1 MGDDVTEATPG
12 GSTADDGEATASEGA
27 AAGPP
32 AAAGKKP
39 AAKKP
44 AAKKPAAKKPAA
56 KKPAAKKPAAK
67 KRAAEKAGAEKP
79 AAERAARP
87 RVRRIDPDTPAAEVS
102 PPTAPVSGGPPRPG
116 RATPPSSRPSGDRR
130 RWALCGSI
138 TQELLND
145 LVFFGLGEGV
155 ALDAVE
161 QQVNMPGLGEV
172 TMRLALSVTGVRF
185 ELRGDDGGRARV
197 TVLGVGDVGM
207 ISKDYE
213 GDVMVSP
220 AGFASAPTP
229 PAPLPVAL
237 RALAEPFLEL
247 RDDRTVS
254 VGLDLRNA
262 DLLELGID
270 LDAGVPEGVDA
281 QVWAGILQMTSTMFS
296 MMGDRLFA
304 GLAESIGSVGMDL
317 GEDIGTLLGELGV
330 DHGPADTQ
338 VSSGVL
344 SFGLPARVEVDG
356 RAMPVPVAG
365 KRLGVSVA
373 RSGVDR
379 IAADLFERA
388 IGGMPLPFELE
399 IDLGEQQIGSR
410 LRQPRLIS
418 DRFPDLRSAVRTEVG
433 VRLVRGR
440 LEIAVS
446 AAWVEL
452 PSFVPRIVN
461 SFSRRLGGLLAM
473 APLRFRFPATMEL
486 PIVPGSEEAVAVRVD
501 DLRVSTDGIGIVVAM
516 A

>member
-1 MGDDVTEATPG
+1 MGDDV
-12 GSTADDGEATASEGA
+12 SGA
-27 AAGPP
+27 PP
-32 AAAGKKP
+32 AGSEQAG
-39 AAKKP
+39 AK
-44 AAKKPAAKKPAA
+44 
-56 KKPAAKKPAAK
+56 
-67 KRAAEKAGAEKP
+67 KAGAKK
-79 AAERAARP
+79 AGAKKAGAKRAGAKKAGAKKAGAKKAGAKKAGAKATGAKKAGATTASVDAPSTSSRP
-87 RVRRIDPDTPAAEVS
+87 KESRVRRIDPEPATE
-102 PPTAPVSGGPPRPG
+102 PTAPAAGAGGVPRPG
-116 RATPPSSRPSGDRR
+116 RATPPSRRPSGDRR
-130 RWALCGSI
+130 RWAICGSI
-138 TQELLND
+138 TQDLLND

-161 QQVNMPGLGEV
+161 QQVNLPGMGEV
-172 TMRLALSVTGVRF
+172 TMRLALAITGVRF
-185 ELRGDDGGRARV
+185 DLRGDDGGRARV
-197 TVLGVGDVGM
+197 TVLGVGDVGV

-220 AGFASAPTP
+220 AGFAASPSP

-237 RALAEPFLEL
+237 TALAEPFLEL

-254 VGLDLRNA
+254 VGLDLRHA
-262 DLLELGID
+262 ELVELGVD

-281 QVWAGILQMTSTMFS
+281 QAWAGILQMTATMFA
-296 MMGDRLFA
+296 MMGDTLFA
-304 GLAESIGSVGMDL
+304 GLADSISSVGMDL
-317 GEDIGTLLGELGV
+317 GEDIGTLLADLGV
-330 DHGPADTQ
+330 DHGPADAQ

-344 SFGLPARVEVDG
+344 SFGLPAQVEVEG

-379 IAADLFERA
+379 IAADLLERA
-388 IGGMPLPFELE
+388 IGGMPMPFELE

-410 LRQPRLIS
+410 LRQPRIIS
-418 DRFPDLRSAVRTEVG
+418 DRFPDLRSTVRTEVG

-452 PSFVPRIVN
+452 PSFVPRFVN
-461 SFSRRLGGLLAM
+461 TVSRRLGGLLAM

-486 PIVPGSEEAVAVRVD
+486 PIVPGSDEAVAVRVD
-501 DLRVSTDGIGIVVAM
+501 DLRVSADGVGVVVAM

>member
-1 MGDDVTEATPG
+1 V
-12 GSTADDGEATASEGA
+12 
-27 AAGPP
+27 
-32 AAAGKKP
+32 
-39 AAKKP
+39 
-44 AAKKPAAKKPAA
+44 
-56 KKPAAKKPAAK
+56 
-67 KRAAEKAGAEKP
+67 
-79 AAERAARP
+79 
-87 RVRRIDPDTPAAEVS
+87 
-102 PPTAPVSGGPPRPG
+102 
-116 RATPPSSRPSGDRR
+116 
-130 RWALCGSI
+130 

-172 TMRLALSVTGVRF
+172 TMRLALTITGVRF

-197 TVLGVGDVGM
+197 TVLGVGDVGV

-220 AGFASAPTP
+220 PGFAAAPAP

-262 DLLELGID
+262 ELLELGVD
-270 LDAGVPEGVDA
+270 LDAGAPDDVDA
-281 QVWAGILQMTSTMFS
+281 QTWAGILQMTSTMFS
-296 MMGDRLFA
+296 MMGDNLFA

-317 GEDIGTLLGELGV
+317 GEDIGTLLAELGV
-330 DHGPADTQ
+330 DHGPADAQ

-344 SFGLPARVEVDG
+344 SFGLPARVEVEG

-379 IAADLFERA
+379 IAADLLERA

-461 SFSRRLGGLLAM
+461 VFSRRLGGLLAM

-486 PIVPGSEEAVAVRVD
+486 PIVPGSEDAVAVRVD
-501 DLRVSTDGIGIVVAM
+501 DLRVSTDGVGVVVAM